1 MQAGR
6 GFAWET
12 SHDALP
18 GCVGSGLQQ
27 VPGIQH
33 LPRQGDHRRLQKR
46 RTAACGLKE
55 KAVNAGCFFCVSRSL
70 SQCPPLG
77 NARLP
82 PDRQVLVASVFSPTN
97 RTSVQRTAG
106 SAGCESVLIPL
117 QQCLRITD
125 TTDTPTLPSPS
136 ARHGYPAPD
145 GYVAPKLAG

>member
-55 KAVNAGCFFCVSRSL
+55 KAVNAGCFFCQSRPL
-70 SQCPPLG
+70 SQCPLLG
-77 NARLP
+77 KVCLP
-82 PDRQVLVASVFSPTN
+82 PNRQILAVRAVSVRDPTAQFLAQP
-97 RTSVQRTAG
+97 RPRGTAV
-106 SAGCESVLIPL
+106 SERKSIPTKGL
-117 QQCLRITD
+117 ATD
-125 TTDTPTLPSPS
+125 GKR
-136 ARHGYPAPD
+136 ARARRAH
-145 GYVAPKLAG
+145 